1 MEADLAEAREVHLA
15 FNTVKAK
22 MQLKSAEADHM
33 LITCAMVD
41 GLYIRFGGWSSI
53 HEQIIYI
60 YP

>member
-41 GLYIRFGGWSSI
+41 GTRNGKHLHSELENHHAING
-53 HEQIIYI
+53 
-60 YP
+60 